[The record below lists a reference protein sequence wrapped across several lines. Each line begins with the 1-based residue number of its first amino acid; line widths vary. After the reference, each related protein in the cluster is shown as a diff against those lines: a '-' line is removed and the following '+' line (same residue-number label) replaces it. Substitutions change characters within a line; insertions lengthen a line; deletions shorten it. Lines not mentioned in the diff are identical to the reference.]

1 MVMNGLTRFLRNVL
15 RFLATSALFCA
26 VCSGVYV
33 TNACR
38 LRALSGERV
47 FYLDSASSQG
57 LRKTELRLSDYARI
71 AGESV
76 RFSCGDEGAEVLAK
90 RIAEKYGATILFCE
104 EAAGILS
111 YYGYTDTWKNGVC
124 VGGEYVNLHIA
135 VSETQC
141 AVGTP
146 IIFDGF

>member
-1 MVMNGLTRFLRNVL
+1 MNSLTRFLRNVL
-15 RFLATSALFCA
+15 RFLATSALFCT

-47 FYLDSASSQG
+47 FYLGSASSQG
-57 LRKTELRLSDYARI
+57 VRKTELRFSDYARI
-71 AGESV
+71 TGESV
-76 RFSCGDEGAEVLAK
+76 RFARGEGKAEE
-90 RIAEKYGATILFCE
+90 IARGIAGKYGATILFCE
-104 EAAGILS
+104 EAAGVLS